1 MGRFGRIFGVE
12 VVGLSLEEEGDEG
25 LARTVVWR
33 KGVGLAGV
41 VGEELEQ
48 TWWHGRSLSLVHPFQ
63 I

>member
-25 LARTVVWR
+25 LVRTVVWR
-33 KGVGLAGV
+33 KWVVLAGT

>member
-12 VVGLSLEEEGDEG
+12 VGGVSLEEEGDEG

-48 TWWHGRSLSLVHPFQ
+48 TWVIVLV
-63 I
+63 